1 MSPGP
6 VQWVKDPVV
15 PPLWCRSRLLL
26 TFDPWPRNFLMLW
39 VQKKKRKGK
48 DRTGQDRKGKE
59 KRAAEKRMSI
69 HDWVKLGVK
78 ELRQTVTHTE
88 VDKEDVKMA

>member
-1 MSPGP
+1 
-6 VQWVKDPVV
+6 
-15 PPLWCRSRLLL
+15 
-26 TFDPWPRNFLMLW
+26 
-39 VQKKKRKGK
+39 
-48 DRTGQDRKGKE
+48 
-59 KRAAEKRMSI
+59 MSI